1 MTGDEA
7 TVILPAENPLR
18 IDADVDLER
27 LGFWQSTWQADRA
40 VLGICQPFL
49 PVTATF
55 PAAPDTQ
62 IEIIIREHVLVTR
75 LRGFVVRAVVYS
87 IIVAL
92 LTGGLVYAAL
102 ERLLVKPM
110 RIMTANI
117 VAFRR
122 DPEYARLSGLK
133 WLSRKGD
140 DEISSAARELVVMQ
154 EELRTALWRNAQLAA
169 LGTSIAKISHD
180 LRNILSSA
188 LLAAGR
194 FQAHDDPEINQA
206 SSSLIASIER
216 AVELVTQI
224 MDSAGGRPPPVSRS
238 PVVLRDLV
246 DEVADF
252 IRQGETG
259 MVIENQVPR
268 TLVLPLDRNQIYR
281 VVANLLRNAAEAQAS
296 RAVVTAEMEVGA
308 TQLVIADN
316 GPGLPRKALAGLFK
330 PFAGSGRA
338 GGTGL
343 GLAIARDLVRAHGGE
358 LLLRKTG
365 PAGTE
370 FVLSLPN
377 GDPTGPECDK
387 AEYF

>member
-1 MTGDEA
+1 
-7 TVILPAENPLR
+7 
-18 IDADVDLER
+18 
-27 LGFWQSTWQADRA
+27 
-40 VLGICQPFL
+40 
-49 PVTATF
+49 
-55 PAAPDTQ
+55 
-62 IEIIIREHVLVTR
+62 
-75 LRGFVVRAVVYS
+75 
-87 IIVAL
+87 
-92 LTGGLVYAAL
+92 
-102 ERLLVKPM
+102 
-110 RIMTANI
+110 
-117 VAFRR
+117 
-122 DPEYARLSGLK
+122 
-133 WLSRKGD
+133 
-140 DEISSAARELVVMQ
+140 
-154 EELRTALWRNAQLAA
+154 
-169 LGTSIAKISHD
+169 
-180 LRNILSSA
+180 
-188 LLAAGR
+188 
-194 FQAHDDPEINQA
+194 
-206 SSSLIASIER
+206 
-216 AVELVTQI
+216 
-224 MDSAGGRPPPVSRS
+224 
-238 PVVLRDLV
+238 LRDLV